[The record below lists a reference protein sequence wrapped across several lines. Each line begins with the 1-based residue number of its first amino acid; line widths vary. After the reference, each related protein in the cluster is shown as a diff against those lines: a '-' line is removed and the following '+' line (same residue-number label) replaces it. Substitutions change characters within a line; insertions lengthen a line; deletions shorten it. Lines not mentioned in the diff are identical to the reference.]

1 MRKNTLIFNVMA
13 VMTFCFFI
21 PIAQA
26 RSGNDT
32 VTSQDVKKET
42 KELINTLQQ
51 YTAEQRE
58 QAVEETEKALKKL
71 DVRIDELET
80 RVDNNWDKM
89 TQAARQKARD
99 NLKALRQQRNELAE
113 WYGSLKISS
122 VDAWEQMKKGFTDA
136 YQSMSDSWEKAK
148 SEYDNDTK

>member
-1 MRKNTLIFNVMA
+1 MRKNTLIFTVIAVMA
-13 VMTFCFFI
+13 LCFFT

-26 RSGNDT
+26 ESGNDT
-32 VTSQDVKKET
+32 VTAQDVKKET

-58 QAVEETEKALKKL
+58 QAVEETKQALKKL

-122 VDAWEQMKKGFTDA
+122 AEAWEQMKKGFADA
-136 YQSMSDSWEKAK
+136 YQSMSNAWEKAK